1 MHKRN
6 MNHNPVSVRMTPSE
20 TDMRQAEKA
29 STTTRAYP
37 AARRADELDDLK
49 REVYQGAPEAEQ
61 AYLDSRQR
69 AQLGAGLKRQRR
81 QAGLTLRQLATEAG
95 WHPSY
100 VSRMESA
107 TGPWP
112 KIDSI
117 LRYLAACGTNARCG
131 LVIGQPNN
139 NGFEIDSATT
149 ISYGRERIFEVMK
162 GWTVSK
168 N

>member
-6 MNHNPVSVRMTPSE
+6 RIDSPISGE
-20 TDMRQAEKA
+20 TYIGQAEKA
-29 STTTRAYP
+29 STTTRGDQ

-49 REVYQGAPEAEQ
+49 REVYQGQPEAEQ

-81 QAGLTLRQLATEAG
+81 QARLTLRQLATEAG

-131 LVIGQPNN
+131 LVIGQPSDD
-139 NGFEIDSATT
+139 GFEIDTATT
-149 ISYGRERIFEVMK
+149 ISNGRERFFEVMN
-162 GWTVSK
+162 GWRVSK
-168 N
+168 NGF